1 MVPYG
6 CLGADP
12 RIQWLNDVRT
22 TTFCS
27 GVEGVISL
35 SPMYWT
41 ADMHPSHWGVGPCP
55 SLSLSSTTSIVL
67 FTSVFILPSSEP
79 FLLALHPSLLASFYT
94 LSPLWGLRLLG
105 FFSWAALRS
114 NYFLLLLASSCKI

>member
-6 CLGADP
+6 CLGADH

-27 GVEGVISL
+27 GVGGVGSL
-35 SPMYWT
+35 SPMYCT
-41 ADMHPSHWGVGPCP
+41 ADMHT
-55 SLSLSSTTSIVL
+55 SLSLSSPTSIVL

-79 FLLALHPSLLASFYT
+79 FLLALHPSLLTSFYT
-94 LSPLWGLRLLG
+94 LFPFWGLRLHG
-105 FFSWAALRS
+105 YFSS
-114 NYFLLLLASSCKI
+114 